1 MKYTFNKKILTIPD
15 DEIDN
20 YVNKLGISIQEA
32 IEIWLDDNDYINNEE
47 AETLTQKAK
56 DNRIT
61 ATIHQASGAAK
72 DKKKPREDSEKEMII
87 QEIFGCIQT
96 IAGGTTQITNKT
108 KVVEFDLNGNH
119 YKLDLIKQRKK
130 G

>member
-1 MKYTFNKKILTIPD
+1 MKYTFNKKTLIIPD
-15 DEIDN
+15 NEIDN

-32 IEIWLDDNDYINNEE
+32 IEMWLDDNDYLDNEE
-47 AETLTQKAK
+47 AEALTQKAK
-56 DNRIT
+56 DNKIT

-72 DKKKPREDSEKEMII
+72 DKKKPREDGEKEMIV
-87 QEIFGCIQT
+87 QKIFECIQT
-96 IAGGTTQITNKT
+96 IVKDVQITNKT
-108 KVVEFDLNGNH
+108 KVVEFNLNGNH

>member
-1 MKYTFNKKILTIPD
+1 MKYTFKKRILTIPD
-15 DEIDN
+15 EEIDN
-20 YVNKLGISIQEA
+20 YINKLGISIQEA
-32 IEIWLDDNDYINNEE
+32 IEMWLDDNDYTSNEE
-47 AETLTQKAK
+47 AENLTQKAK
-56 DNRIT
+56 NNKIT

-87 QEIFGCIQT
+87 QTVYECVQS
-96 IAGGTTQITNKT
+96 IAETAQITNKT
-108 KVVEFDLNGNH
+108 KVIEFDLNGNH

>member
-1 MKYTFNKKILTIPD
+1 MKYTFKKRILTIPD
-15 DEIDN
+15 EEIDN

-32 IEIWLDDNDYINNEE
+32 IEMWLDDNDYTNNEE
-47 AETLTQKAK
+47 AENLTQKAK
-56 DNRIT
+56 ENKIT

-87 QEIFGCIQT
+87 QTVYECVQS
-96 IAGGTTQITNKT
+96 IAETAQITNKT
-108 KVVEFDLNGNH
+108 KVIEFDLNGNH

>member
-1 MKYTFNKKILTIPD
+1 MKYTFKKRILTIPD
-15 DEIDN
+15 EEIDN

-32 IEIWLDDNDYINNEE
+32 IEMWLDDNDYTSNEE
-47 AETLTQKAK
+47 AENLTQKAK
-56 DNRIT
+56 ENKIT

-87 QEIFGCIQT
+87 QTVYECVQS
-96 IAGGTTQITNKT
+96 IAETAQITNKT
-108 KVVEFDLNGNH
+108 KVIEFDLNGNH

>member
-1 MKYTFNKKILTIPD
+1 MKYTFKKRILTIPD
-15 DEIDN
+15 EEIDN
-20 YVNKLGISIQEA
+20 YINKLGISIQEA
-32 IEIWLDDNDYINNEE
+32 IEMWLDDNDYTSNEE
-47 AETLTQKAK
+47 AENLTQKAK
-56 DNRIT
+56 ENKIT

-87 QEIFGCIQT
+87 QTVYECVQS
-96 IAGGTTQITNKT
+96 IAETAQITNKT
-108 KVVEFDLNGNH
+108 KVIEFDLNGNH